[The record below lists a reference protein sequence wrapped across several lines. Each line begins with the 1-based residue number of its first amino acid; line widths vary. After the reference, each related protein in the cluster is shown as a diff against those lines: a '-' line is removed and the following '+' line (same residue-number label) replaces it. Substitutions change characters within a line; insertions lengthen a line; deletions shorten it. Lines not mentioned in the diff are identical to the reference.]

1 VSILVAG
8 EALIDFFPA
17 NCGKRRGFVPFPGG
31 SPCNVAVG
39 LGRLGVPVAFLGR
52 ISKDPFGQILR
63 AHLSK
68 SNVNL
73 DYLSEGNEQST
84 ISFIQLDGLKEPGF
98 GFYGTHTVDAQ
109 LTVNLLP
116 RMLPSEIQAIHLG
129 SLAMIRQPSGSTL
142 TGLMEREHGKRLISF
157 DPNIR
162 SDQIEDRDDYLA
174 KLQHWIGLTDLLK
187 VSQSDLSYLYPG
199 TPSKVIAKEWLGLG
213 PNLVVI
219 THGSDGATAYTPSF
233 SVTVNGLSVQLAD
246 TVGAGDAFSA
256 GLLSWL
262 YKHERLDNSQLPYLS
277 AEELKA
283 ALTYATQIAAIT
295 CSRPGAD
302 PPWQSELSPS

>member
-1 VSILVAG
+1 MSILVAG

-17 NCGKRRGFVPFPGG
+17 NCGERRGFVPFPGG

-52 ISKDPFGQILR
+52 ISKDPFGRILK
-63 AHLSK
+63 AHLYK

-129 SLAMIRQPSGSTL
+129 SLAMIRQPIGSSLTL
-142 TGLMEREHGKRLISF
+142 LMEREHGKRMISF

-162 SDQIEDRDDYLA
+162 SDQIENRDEYLA
-174 KLQHWIGLTDLLK
+174 KLQHWVKLADMVK
-187 VSQSDLSYLYPG
+187 ASRSDIDYLYPG
-199 TPSKVIAKEWLGLG
+199 MSPDAIAKEWLALG
-213 PNLVVI
+213 PRLIVI
-219 THGSDGATAYTPSF
+219 TDGPRGAAAYNRSARAEVSGGSVDLVDS
-233 SVTVNGLSVQLAD
+233 
-246 TVGAGDAFSA
+246 VGAGDAFTA
-256 GLLSWL
+256 GLLAWL
-262 YKHERLDNSQLPYLS
+262 RKHDNLDRKCLPNLS
-277 AEELKA
+277 RAELSA
-283 ALTYATQIAAIT
+283 ALTYATRVAVIT
-295 CSRPGAD
+295 CTRLGAD
-302 PPWQSELSPS
+302 PPWESELLLS

>member
-1 VSILVAG
+1 MSILVAG

-73 DYLSEGNEQST
+73 DYLSEGDEQST

-98 GFYGTHTVDAQ
+98 GFYGIQTVDAQ

-116 RMLPSEIQAIHLG
+116 RILPSEMQAIHLG
-129 SLAMIRQPSGSTL
+129 SLAMLRQPSGSTL
-142 TGLMEREHGKRLISF
+142 TRLMEREHGKRLISF

-162 SDQIEDRDDYLA
+162 PDQIEDRDEYHAKLHHWLKLVDLVKASVSDIDYLYSGMGSDA
-174 KLQHWIGLTDLLK
+174 VAEKWLAIGP
-187 VSQSDLSYLYPG
+187 QF
-199 TPSKVIAKEWLGLG
+199 
-213 PNLVVI
+213 VVI
-219 THGSDGATAYTPSF
+219 TDGQYGATGYSLSTTA
-233 SVTVNGLSVQLAD
+233 TVPGMKIDLVDS
-246 TVGAGDAFSA
+246 VGAGDAFTA
-256 GLLSWL
+256 GLLAWL
-262 YKHERLDNSQLPYLS
+262 YKHGHLDRNCLSNLSQGEVS
-277 AEELKA
+277 A
-283 ALTYATQIAAIT
+283 ALTYANHIAGIT
-295 CSRPGAD
+295 CTRIGAD
-302 PPWQSELSPS
+302 PPLESELLLS

>member
-17 NCGKRRGFVPFPGG
+17 NCGERRGFVPFPGG

-52 ISKDPFGQILR
+52 ISKDPFGRILK
-63 AHLSK
+63 AHLYK

-129 SLAMIRQPSGSTL
+129 SLAMIRQPIGSS
-142 TGLMEREHGKRLISF
+142 EHGKRMISF

-162 SDQIEDRDDYLA
+162 SNQIEDRDNYLA
-174 KLQHWIGLTDLLK
+174 KLQHWVKLADMVK
-187 VSQSDLSYLYPG
+187 ASRSDIDYLYPG
-199 TPSKVIAKEWLGLG
+199 MSPDAVAKEWLALG
-213 PNLVVI
+213 PYREGMARSRAAPHRHNGWAAW
-219 THGSDGATAYTPSF
+219 GS
-233 SVTVNGLSVQLAD
+233 SVQSLCKSRGIGRQCCSASMI
-246 TVGAGDAFSA
+246 TLTASAFPTSR
-256 GLLSWL
+256 
-262 YKHERLDNSQLPYLS
+262 EPNSVP
-277 AEELKA
+277 
-283 ALTYATQIAAIT
+283 
-295 CSRPGAD
+295 R
-302 PPWQSELSPS
+302 SPTPRV